1 MGNAKD
7 VHDKAAVFEKFCL
20 VYERAFKR
28 WAAEHE
34 RGTRVA
40 PFISLMVLTGD
51 VLVNAGVVNLL
62 GETSVT
68 DVHERVMAAVVV
80 QLETID
86 LAVCVHEQISGGKA
100 EKGAALPT
108 VKFVIMS
115 RQWTARVECS
125 AGTAQDKVKQTPL
138 SIGNMVER

>member
-1 MGNAKD
+1 MGKSKD
-7 VHDKAAVFEKFCL
+7 VHDKAAVFEKFRL

-51 VLVNAGVVNLL
+51 VLVNAGVVNLID
-62 GETSVT
+62 ETSVT
-68 DVHERVMAAVVV
+68 EVHERVMAAVV

-86 LAVCVHEQISGGKA
+86 LAVYVHEQISGAKA
-100 EKGAALPT
+100 ETSAAAPT

-115 RQWTARVECS
+115 RPWTARVECS
-125 AGTAQDKVKQTPL
+125 AGTAQDKVTQTPL

>member
-1 MGNAKD
+1 MGNAAD
-7 VHDKAAVFEKFCL
+7 FHDKAAVFENFCL

-40 PFISLMVLTGD
+40 PFISLMVLMGD

-68 DVHERVMAAVVV
+68 AVHERVMAAVV

-86 LAVCVHEQISGGKA
+86 LAVYVNEQISGGKV

-125 AGTAQDKVKQTPL
+125 AGTVQDKVTQTPL